1 MKQFP
6 VKMNRTIM
14 IGAAC
19 WALSVVYFVGQA
31 IVQIGSARPYSLAT
45 NYISDL
51 GNTACGPVI
60 CSPLHGLMN
69 ATFFAV
75 GALHILGAMMTYNAW
90 PLPRLSLLGV
100 GLICLAGAGLCVVAL
115 APENVAPSAHTTG
128 AVIGLISV
136 NLGVIVLGLA
146 VVGKVRWLGVAAL
159 VASISGVVGLGLFAN
174 SSINALP
181 VGITERL
188 ADYPATA
195 MIVVFGAVLLT
206 SAILSREY
214 GQETHKNSPQSL

>member
-31 IVQIGSARPYSLAT
+31 IAQIGSARPYSLAT

-69 ATFFAV
+69 ATFFVV
-75 GALHILGAMMTYNAW
+75 GALHILGAMMTYHAW
-90 PLPRLSLLGV
+90 PRPRTGLLGV
-100 GLICLAGAGLCVVAL
+100 CLIGLAGAGLCVVAL
-115 APENVAPSAHTTG
+115 APENEAPVVHTTG
-128 AVIGLISV
+128 AAIGLVSV
-136 NLGVIVLGLA
+136 NLGIIVLGLA
-146 VVGKVRWLGVAAL
+146 VVGAARWLGVTAL
-159 VASISGVVGLGLFAN
+159 VAGIAGAVGLGLLAN
-174 SSINALP
+174 ASVHALP
-181 VGITERL
+181 IGVTERL
-188 ADYPATA
+188 ADYPATV
-195 MIVVFGAVLLT
+195 MIVVFGAVLLA
-206 SAILSREY
+206 SARSAYSDR
-214 GQETHKNSPQSL
+214 GATQRRN